1 MIEDERINLFEIQH
15 FSLHDGPGVRTTC
28 FLKGCPLRCRW
39 CHNPESLEEKPA
51 LLYWAEL
58 CIGCGRCLEV
68 CPVGAHRLVDGA
80 HTIDRAL
87 CARCGACAAACPA
100 MALELKGRRTGDE
113 ELLRALTRDKALY
126 AFSGGGVT
134 FSGGEPMLQH
144 RALRR
149 VALQLRRES
158 VHVAVD
164 SSAQAPREA
173 FEQVLD
179 AVDLFLF
186 DVKLADPDRHRLFTG
201 MGNAQILDNIRFAS
215 KSLPVVIRVPV
226 VAGVN
231 DDDREMD
238 DIARFVAALDN
249 VQMVE
254 LNAYHDLGLR
264 KYRALDLPVERF
276 DAPGDARMRELQALF
291 ETRGIPAK
299 IS

>member
-1 MIEDERINLFEIQH
+1 MTDERINLFEIQY
-15 FSLHDGPGVRTTC
+15 FSLHDGPGIRTTC

-39 CHNPESLEEKPA
+39 CHNPESLEEQPA
-51 LLYWAEL
+51 LLYWDEL

-68 CPVGAHRLVDGA
+68 CPTGAHNLADGV
-80 HTIDRAL
+80 HTIDRAR
-87 CARCGACAAACPA
+87 CTRCGACADACPS
-100 MALELKGRRTGDE
+100 MALELKGRRVGDE

-126 AFSGGGVT
+126 GFSGGGVT

-144 RALRR
+144 RAVRR
-149 VALQLRRES
+149 VALQLKRKGI
-158 VHVAVD
+158 HVAVD
-164 SSAQAPREA
+164 SSGQAPREA

-186 DVKLADPDRHRLFTG
+186 DVKLASPERHRAFTG

-215 KSLPVVIRVPV
+215 KFRPVILRVPV

-231 DDDREMD
+231 GDVPEMD
-238 DIARFVAALDN
+238 AIARFAAGLDN

-254 LNAYHDLGLR
+254 LNACHDLGLR

-276 DAPGDARMRELQALF
+276 EAPSGARMGELRALF
-291 ETRGIPAK
+291 EVRGVPAK
-299 IS
+299 AN